1 MALDAILRPD
11 VPQHR
16 SQHLRADRPPPRAVN
31 PKVFV
36 VAAVAALV
44 AALGVI
50 AVAGQTV
57 IDDVSGGPG
66 GFLQAPGEAP
76 VPIEEVQVRLVGIT
90 VDEVHERAATLT
102 VRLEV
107 TNPNEKS
114 VILQYLKYELFE
126 GGSRVHVGEIGDRPS
141 AFVTESNYFTLLSG
155 QPTVLTDTVTLRNTG
170 STPDLWRALSDGTA
184 AWRISGE
191 AFFNISSMTRGGEN
205 TVLFDLEQAP
215 GAQP

>member
-1 MALDAILRPD
+1 MN
-11 VPQHR
+11 
-16 SQHLRADRPPPRAVN
+16 PR
-31 PKVFV
+31 VFV
-36 VAAVAALV
+36 VAAVAALA

-66 GFLQAPGEAP
+66 GFLQAPGERP
-76 VPIEEVQVRLVGIT
+76 VPIEDVRVRLVGVT
-90 VDEVHERAATLT
+90 VEEVHERAATLS
-102 VRLEV
+102 VQFEV

-126 GGSRVHVGEIGDRPS
+126 GGPGGARVHVGEIGDRPG
-141 AFVTESNYFTLLSG
+141 AFITESNYFTLLAG

-170 STPDLWRALSDGTA
+170 GMPGLWRAMSDGTA
-184 AWRISGE
+184 AWAISGE

-205 TVLFDLEQAP
+205 TVLFEFEQAP
-215 GAQP
+215 

>member
-1 MALDAILRPD
+1 MN
-11 VPQHR
+11 
-16 SQHLRADRPPPRAVN
+16 PR
-31 PKVFV
+31 VFV
-36 VAAVAALV
+36 VAAVAALA

-66 GFLQAPGEAP
+66 GFLQAPGERP
-76 VPIEEVQVRLVGIT
+76 VPIEDVRVRLVGVT
-90 VDEVHERAATLT
+90 VEEVHERAATLS
-102 VRLEV
+102 VQFEV

-126 GGSRVHVGEIGDRPS
+126 GGPGGARVHVGEIGGRPG
-141 AFVTESNYFTLLSG
+141 AFITESNYFTLLAG

-170 STPDLWRALSDGTA
+170 GMPGLWRAMSDGTA
-184 AWRISGE
+184 AWAISGE

-205 TVLFDLEQAP
+205 TVLFEFEQAP
-215 GAQP
+215 

>member
-1 MALDAILRPD
+1 MPPAI
-11 VPQHR
+11 R
-16 SQHLRADRPPPRAVN
+16 SAPAPLPTLKSRAPAAPAVN

-44 AALGVI
+44 VALGVI
-50 AVAGQTV
+50 ALAGQTV

-66 GFLQAPGEAP
+66 GFLQAPGEVP
-76 VPIEEVQVRLVGIT
+76 VPIEGVQVRLVGIT
-90 VDEVHERAATLT
+90 VEEVHERAATLT
-102 VRLEV
+102 VQLEV

-126 GGSRVHVGEIGDRPS
+126 GGARVHVGEIGDRPS

-184 AWRISGE
+184 SWRIAGE

-205 TVLFDLEQAP
+205 IVLFDLEPAP
-215 GAQP
+215 